1 MQELIKK
8 LQDEIAA
15 LEMEFR
21 VELPREILK
30 ARAHGDLKENAEYH
44 AAKERQGI
52 VNARL
57 NQLNGRLR
65 EISMIDMTKLPRD
78 RAGLCSEV
86 IVLDV
91 DKDIKVKYTLVTS
104 EEVDVAKGLISTSS
118 PIGRSLLGKQVGDEV
133 RVTIEIIQRNGEH
146 VEVAIV
152 CCFQSPGDV
161 PDSEAD
167 QVGSTATFPIHFATS
182 FGEEGVGGVYVGGV
196 DQGHCCQG
204 RGLSCRSQ
212 RIDEDQGGCGVG
224 SVLADFSFGG
234 HQDNIGIP
242 EQDVVV
248 AGHLVGGSAGGII
261 RDVFD
266 DAVAGSFDRGQ

>member
-8 LQDEIAA
+8 LKEEIAA
-15 LEMEFR
+15 LEIEFR

-65 EISMIDMTKLPRD
+65 EISMIDMTKLPKD

-86 IVLDV
+86 VVLDV

-133 RVTIEIIQRNGEH
+133 RIQIPGGMRVMEIVELKTIH
-146 VEVAIV
+146 DLT
-152 CCFQSPGDV
+152 PGDITK
-161 PDSEAD
+161 D
-167 QVGSTATFPIHFATS
+167 
-182 FGEEGVGGVYVGGV
+182 
-196 DQGHCCQG
+196 
-204 RGLSCRSQ
+204 
-212 RIDEDQGGCGVG
+212 
-224 SVLADFSFGG
+224 
-234 HQDNIGIP
+234 
-242 EQDVVV
+242 
-248 AGHLVGGSAGGII
+248 
-261 RDVFD
+261 
-266 DAVAGSFDRGQ
+266 

>member
-15 LEMEFR
+15 LELEFR

-44 AAKERQGI
+44 AAKERQGL

-65 EISMIDMTKLPRD
+65 EISMIDITKLPRD
-78 RAGLCSEV
+78 KVGLCSEV

-133 RVTIEIIQRNGEH
+133 RIQIPGGLRVMEIVELKTIH
-146 VEVAIV
+146 DLT
-152 CCFQSPGDV
+152 PGDV
-161 PDSEAD
+161 AKE
-167 QVGSTATFPIHFATS
+167 
-182 FGEEGVGGVYVGGV
+182 
-196 DQGHCCQG
+196 
-204 RGLSCRSQ
+204 
-212 RIDEDQGGCGVG
+212 
-224 SVLADFSFGG
+224 
-234 HQDNIGIP
+234 
-242 EQDVVV
+242 
-248 AGHLVGGSAGGII
+248 
-261 RDVFD
+261 
-266 DAVAGSFDRGQ
+266 

>member
-8 LQDEIAA
+8 LKEEIAA

-104 EEVDVAKGLISTSS
+104 EEVDVVKGLISTSS

-133 RVTIEIIQRNGEH
+133 RIQIPGGVRVMEIVELKTIH
-146 VEVAIV
+146 DLA
-152 CCFQSPGDV
+152 PGDLTK
-161 PDSEAD
+161 E
-167 QVGSTATFPIHFATS
+167 
-182 FGEEGVGGVYVGGV
+182 
-196 DQGHCCQG
+196 
-204 RGLSCRSQ
+204 
-212 RIDEDQGGCGVG
+212 
-224 SVLADFSFGG
+224 
-234 HQDNIGIP
+234 
-242 EQDVVV
+242 
-248 AGHLVGGSAGGII
+248 
-261 RDVFD
+261 
-266 DAVAGSFDRGQ
+266 

>member
-15 LEMEFR
+15 LELEFR

-78 RAGLCSEV
+78 RVGLCSEV

-91 DKDIKVKYTLVTS
+91 DKDLKVKYTLVTS

-118 PIGRSLLGKQVGDEV
+118 PIGRALLGKQIGDEV
-133 RVTIEIIQRNGEH
+133 RIQIPGGLRVMEIVDLKTIH
-146 VEVAIV
+146 
-152 CCFQSPGDV
+152 D
-161 PDSEAD
+161 
-167 QVGSTATFPIHFATS
+167 
-182 FGEEGVGGVYVGGV
+182 
-196 DQGHCCQG
+196 
-204 RGLSCRSQ
+204 
-212 RIDEDQGGCGVG
+212 
-224 SVLADFSFGG
+224 LA
-234 HQDNIGIP
+234 P
-242 EQDVVV
+242 
-248 AGHLVGGSAGGII
+248 
-261 RDVFD
+261 RDV
-266 DAVAGSFDRGQ
+266 AKE

>member
-8 LQDEIAA
+8 LKEEIAA
-15 LEMEFR
+15 LEIEFR

-86 IVLDV
+86 VVLDV
-91 DKDIKVKYTLVTS
+91 DKDIKVKYIWQGEVTS
-104 EEVDVAKGLISTSS
+104 QRAVSTSS

-133 RVTIEIIQRNGEH
+133 RIRFRWCSGDEI
-146 VEVAIV
+146 VELRR
-152 CCFQSPGDV
+152 Q
-161 PDSEAD
+161 
-167 QVGSTATFPIHFATS
+167 
-182 FGEEGVGGVYVGGV
+182 
-196 DQGHCCQG
+196 
-204 RGLSCRSQ
+204 
-212 RIDEDQGGCGVG
+212 
-224 SVLADFSFGG
+224 
-234 HQDNIGIP
+234 
-242 EQDVVV
+242 
-248 AGHLVGGSAGGII
+248 
-261 RDVFD
+261 
-266 DAVAGSFDRGQ
+266 

>member
-8 LQDEIAA
+8 LKEEIAA
-15 LEMEFR
+15 LEIEFR

-86 IVLDV
+86 VVLDV

-133 RVTIEIIQRNGEH
+133 RIQIPGGVRVMEIVELKTIH
-146 VEVAIV
+146 DLT
-152 CCFQSPGDV
+152 PGDITK
-161 PDSEAD
+161 D
-167 QVGSTATFPIHFATS
+167 
-182 FGEEGVGGVYVGGV
+182 
-196 DQGHCCQG
+196 
-204 RGLSCRSQ
+204 
-212 RIDEDQGGCGVG
+212 
-224 SVLADFSFGG
+224 
-234 HQDNIGIP
+234 
-242 EQDVVV
+242 
-248 AGHLVGGSAGGII
+248 
-261 RDVFD
+261 
-266 DAVAGSFDRGQ
+266 